1 MAMKDHTEFEELLP
15 FYAAGGCTPQQK
27 RELDVHLSSCT
38 VCQTE
43 LAMWKAVSSEI
54 ETANQ
59 AITAPS
65 DISARVIKRI
75 HVPNPLTA
83 ALRQSWQ
90 LLKAQTYL
98 VQSELWPISALVMLI
113 GVLVAVV
120 AKRDIVIYLLS
131 PMLAASTLAMLYGPD
146 HDPAHEITRSTA
158 TSPWK
163 ILLARMSIMSCYNLL
178 LGLVAS
184 LGLLFFVKPEML
196 GTIILGWVGPL
207 AFLSSLALLLSV
219 WWGTGIAIAVTYC
232 LWLAQYVSFK
242 TISIWMPS
250 PVWSIFLSAYKSF
263 WHEPL
268 LLVGLSLLIALI
280 ALWSANQPVL
290 RLSSSHQ

>member
-1 MAMKDHTEFEELLP
+1 MKDHTEFEELLP

-27 RELDVHLSSCT
+27 SEMEVHLSNCPE
-38 VCQTE
+38 CQTE

-54 ETANQ
+54 ETANHEV
-59 AITAPS
+59 TAPS
-65 DISARVIKRI
+65 GIPAQALKRI
-75 HVPNPLTA
+75 HAPNPLTA

-90 LLKAQTYL
+90 LVRAQLYI
-98 VQSELWPISALVMLI
+98 VQSELWSVSAIVMLI

-120 AKRDIVIYLLS
+120 AKRDMVIYLLS
-131 PMLAASTLAMLYGPD
+131 PLMAASTLAMLYGPD
-146 HDPAHEITRSTA
+146 HAPADELARATA

-178 LGLVAS
+178 LGLAAS
-184 LGLLFFVKPEML
+184 LALLLFVKPDML

-219 WWGTGIAIAVTYC
+219 WWGTGIAIVVTYG
-232 LWLAQYVSFK
+232 LWMAQYVSFK
-242 TISIWMPS
+242 TISIWAPS
-250 PVWSIFLSAYKSF
+250 PIWSSFLTAYKDF

-268 LLVGLSLLIALI
+268 LLVGLAFLFALV
-280 ALWSANQPVL
+280 ALVSANRPVL
-290 RLSSSHQ
+290 HLSSSSQ

>member
-1 MAMKDHTEFEELLP
+1 MKDHTEFEELLP
-15 FYAAGGCTPQQK
+15 LYVAGVCTPQQK
-27 RELDVHLSSCT
+27 SEMEVHLSNCPE
-38 VCQTE
+38 CQAE
-43 LAMWKAVSSEI
+43 LVMWKAVSSEI
-54 ETANQ
+54 ETSNQ

-65 DISARVIKRI
+65 ELPALALKRI
-75 HVPNPLTA
+75 HAPNPLTA

-90 LLKAQTYL
+90 LVRAQLYI
-98 VQSELWPISALVMLI
+98 VQSELWSVSAIVMLI

-120 AKRDIVIYLLS
+120 AKRDMVIYLLS
-131 PMLAASTLAMLYGPD
+131 PLMAASTLAMLYGPD
-146 HDPAHEITRSTA
+146 HDPADELARATA

-184 LGLLFFVKPEML
+184 LGLLLFVKPDML

-219 WWGTGIAIAVTYC
+219 WWGTGIAIVVTYG
-232 LWLAQYVSFK
+232 LWMAQYVSFK
-242 TISIWMPS
+242 TISIWAPS
-250 PVWSIFLSAYKSF
+250 PVWSSFLTAYKNF

-268 LLVGLSLLIALI
+268 LLVGLAFLLGLI
-280 ALWSANQPVL
+280 ALWSANRPVMHL
-290 RLSSSHQ
+290 TSSNQ

>member
-1 MAMKDHTEFEELLP
+1 
-15 FYAAGGCTPQQK
+15 
-27 RELDVHLSSCT
+27 SCPE
-38 VCQTE
+38 CQTE
-43 LAMWKAVSSEI
+43 LAMWKAVSTEI

-59 AITAPS
+59 TLNLPADIPARAI
-65 DISARVIKRI
+65 KHI
-75 HVPNPLTA
+75 HAPNPLIA
-83 ALRQSWQ
+83 ALRQSW
-90 LLKAQTYL
+90 LLIRAQFYI
-98 VQSELWPISALVMLI
+98 VQSELWLVSAIVMLI
-113 GVLVAVV
+113 GVLVAVI
-120 AKRDIVIYLLS
+120 AKKDMVVYLLS
-131 PMLAASTLAMLYGPD
+131 PLMAASTLAMLYGPD
-146 HDPAHEITRSTA
+146 HDPANELARSTA

-184 LGLLFFVKPEML
+184 LGLLLFVQPEML

-219 WWGTGIAIAVTYC
+219 WWGTGIAIAVTYG
-232 LWLAQYVSFK
+232 LWLAQYISFK

-250 PVWSIFLSAYKSF
+250 PIWSNFLSAYKNF

-290 RLSSSHQ
+290 RLSSSNQ

>member
-1 MAMKDHTEFEELLP
+1 MKDRTEFEELLP

-27 RELDVHLSSCT
+27 HEMDAHLILCAE
-38 VCQTE
+38 CQSE

-59 AITAPS
+59 MITAPAE
-65 DISARVIKRI
+65 IPARALKRI
-75 HVPNPLTA
+75 HAPNPLTS

-90 LLKAQTYL
+90 LIRAQFYI
-98 VQSELWPISALVMLI
+98 VQSELWSVSAIVMLI

-120 AKRDIVIYLLS
+120 AKKDMVIYLLS
-131 PMLAASTLAMLYGPD
+131 PMMAASTLAMLYGPD
-146 HDPAHEITRSTA
+146 HDPANELARSTA
-158 TSPWK
+158 TSPWR

-184 LGLLFFVKPEML
+184 LGLLLFVAPEML

-219 WWGTGIAIAVTYC
+219 WWGTGIAIALTYG

-250 PVWSIFLSAYKSF
+250 PIWSSFLSAYKSF

-268 LLVGLSLLIALI
+268 LLVGLSVLIALI

-290 RLSSSHQ
+290 RLSSSNQ

>member
-1 MAMKDHTEFEELLP
+1 MKDHTEFEELLP
-15 FYAAGGCTPQQK
+15 FYAAGVCTPQQK
-27 RELDVHLSSCT
+27 TEMDTHLSGCLE
-38 VCQTE
+38 CQTE
-43 LAMWKAVSSEI
+43 LVMWKAVSTEI
-54 ETANQ
+54 ETSNQ
-59 AITAPS
+59 AVSAPS
-65 DISARVIKRI
+65 DIPALALKRI
-75 HVPNPLTA
+75 HAPNPLAA

-90 LLKAQTYL
+90 LVSAQLYI
-98 VQSELWPISALVMLI
+98 VQSELWSISAIVMLI

-120 AKRDIVIYLLS
+120 AKRDMVIYLLS
-131 PMLAASTLAMLYGPD
+131 PLMAASTLAMLYGPD
-146 HDPAHEITRSTA
+146 HDPAEELARSTA

-184 LGLLFFVKPEML
+184 FGLLLFVKPDML

-219 WWGTGIAIAVTYC
+219 WWGTGIAIVVTYG
-232 LWLAQYVSFK
+232 LWMAQYVSFK

-250 PVWSIFLSAYKSF
+250 PIWSSFLTAYEDF

-268 LLVGLSLLIALI
+268 LLVGLAFLLALI
-280 ALWSANQPVL
+280 ALFSANRPVL
-290 RLSSSHQ
+290 HLTTSNQ